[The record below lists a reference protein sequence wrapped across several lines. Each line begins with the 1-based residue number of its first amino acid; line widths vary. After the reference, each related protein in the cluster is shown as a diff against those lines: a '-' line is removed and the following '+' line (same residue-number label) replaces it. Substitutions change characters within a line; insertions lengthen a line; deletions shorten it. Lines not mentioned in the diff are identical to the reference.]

1 MRRLLYLMLVFL
13 LVVSV
18 TTGVQHVRA
27 QETKQPE
34 YDDPFVRGLKRLE
47 TFEGFQR
54 RSTGKTQTTSVT
66 EDGETGIRQTVLPG
80 FGQAFDIPRYRL
92 DGILV
97 SEAPALPV
105 IHVNTAGLQTANEIL
120 FFDPNSRRWV
130 YRPGE
135 DETQKDILAKFRLHR
150 LDLAD
155 MNGVSKADS
164 LAGRD
169 ELYVSPVDNGTLIH
183 NICPGD
189 TLSKLSRT
197 YKIPISELKKRN
209 KIAPNG
215 WLYIG
220 QTLSIR
226 DLTIMEDM
234 KADAVSFDAANNSRI
249 ETLGKARKSYV
260 RLFRFDNLEDALR
273 DSREFYADYRHYL
286 DSDMVLRQEVNKSG
300 GASYHLDIGPM
311 QSQNHAEAYCVLLK
325 SDGLMCDAVKRVPGN
340 ERQNTFDSTAIVRV
354 SPIVFYE
361 GDVNEKNIKIE
372 ETKTVT
378 YNLSEG
384 QVLGAS
390 EGTVVK
396 ITHKE
401 IIVTDAQDHLLTLPI
416 DYLPEVDQEELAARA
431 QAQRQAQAAAV
442 AGAAGQ
448 IAAGVEVPTIE
459 NPAIVDRLV
468 ENEAKR
474 RKGSTEGVPK

>member
-1 MRRLLYLMLVFL
+1 
-13 LVVSV
+13 
-18 TTGVQHVRA
+18 
-27 QETKQPE
+27 
-34 YDDPFVRGLKRLE
+34 
-47 TFEGFQR
+47 
-54 RSTGKTQTTSVT
+54 
-66 EDGETGIRQTVLPG
+66 
-80 FGQAFDIPRYRL
+80 
-92 DGILV
+92 
-97 SEAPALPV
+97 
-105 IHVNTAGLQTANEIL
+105 
-120 FFDPNSRRWV
+120 
-130 YRPGE
+130 
-135 DETQKDILAKFRLHR
+135 
-150 LDLAD
+150 
-155 MNGVSKADS
+155 MNGVSKAES
-164 LAGRD
+164 LVGRD

-197 YKIPISELKKRN
+197 YKIPVSELKKRN

-226 DLTIMEDM
+226 DRTIMEDM
-234 KADAVSFDAANNSRI
+234 KVNAVSFDAANKGRN
-249 ETLGKARKSYV
+249 EKLGKARKPYV
-260 RLFRFDNLEDALR
+260 RIFRFDNLEDALR
-273 DSREFYADYRHYL
+273 ESREFYADYRHYL
-286 DSDMVLRQEVNKSG
+286 DSDIVLRQEVDKSG

-311 QSQNHAEAYCVLLK
+311 QSQNHAEAYCVLIK
-325 SDGLMCDAVKRVPGN
+325 SDGLMCDAVKRVPGK

-448 IAAGVEVPTIE
+448 IAAGVEVPTLE

-468 ENEAKR
+468 DNEAKR
-474 RKGSTEGVPK
+474 RMGSTEGVPQ